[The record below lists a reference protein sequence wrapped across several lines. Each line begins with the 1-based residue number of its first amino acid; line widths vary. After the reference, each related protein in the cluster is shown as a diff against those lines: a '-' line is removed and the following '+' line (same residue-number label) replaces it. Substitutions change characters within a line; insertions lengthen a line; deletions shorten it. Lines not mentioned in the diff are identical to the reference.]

1 MEYCGSCGEPAE
13 GRYCRMCG
21 NPVGT
26 TTGAAAMAGLPEYDA
41 FGATDLAAPVYEPTQ
56 AMAAVPNGYATG
68 YGAEPTQLLAPM
80 PTAPTQPPT
89 EFDSLFR
96 TADGSP
102 GMHGQTQ
109 VMAPIVDT
117 DYRMPPPGGVRIPP
131 GRGGEDEPRT
141 NRPVV
146 FATVGAALVAAGV
159 ILGLLYLGG
168 HNSNTGASV
177 STTTTTAAGAANANA
192 SQAPGAISLP
202 TGAATTVTPSTPAS
216 SATTATTAATTSA
229 AFSGDSFPLGP
240 GSSGTWVKW
249 VQERLKQLGYYQ
261 GSISGSF
268 DQATAL
274 AVQQFQASASV
285 TGDAASTV
293 GQHTATA
300 LAAAGSTPNLRF
312 GTRSAD
318 VSRLNEA
325 QNLAEGANLSG
336 SKYSV
341 QTAEAVAQYQ
351 QAVGIQPTG
360 QVDAATWAKL
370 QTGTL
375 AG

>member
-1 MEYCGSCGEPAE
+1 MAALPGY
-13 GRYCRMCG
+13 
-21 NPVGT
+21 GT
-26 TTGAAAMAGLPEYDA
+26 
-41 FGATDLAAPVYEPTQ
+41 YESTQ

-68 YGAEPTQLLAPM
+68 YGAEPTQMLAPM
-80 PTAPTQPPT
+80 PTPPTQPPT

-102 GMHGQTQ
+102 GLHGQTQ

-117 DYRMPPPGGVRIPP
+117 DYRMPPPGGVRPP
-131 GRGGEDEPRT
+131 LGRGNEDEPRT

-146 FATVGAALVAAGV
+146 FATVGAVVVAAGV
-159 ILGLLYLGG
+159 ILGLLYLGSHG
-168 HNSNTGASV
+168 SNTSASV
-177 STTTTTAAGAANANA
+177 STTTTANAGAANANA
-192 SQAPGAISLP
+192 SQAPGVISLP

-216 SATTATTAATTSA
+216 SATTATSSSAAAT
-229 AFSGDSFPLGP
+229 FSGDSFPLGP
-240 GSSGTWVKW
+240 GSSGSWVKW
-249 VQERLKQLGYYQ
+249 VQERLKQLGYYH
-261 GSISGSF
+261 GSVSGSF

-274 AVQQFQASASV
+274 AVQQFQASAGV

-300 LAAAGSTPNLRF
+300 LAAAGSTPDLRF
-312 GTRSAD
+312 GTRSSD

-325 QNLAEGANLSG
+325 LNLAEGANLSG
-336 SKYSV
+336 SRYSV

-375 AG
+375 AD